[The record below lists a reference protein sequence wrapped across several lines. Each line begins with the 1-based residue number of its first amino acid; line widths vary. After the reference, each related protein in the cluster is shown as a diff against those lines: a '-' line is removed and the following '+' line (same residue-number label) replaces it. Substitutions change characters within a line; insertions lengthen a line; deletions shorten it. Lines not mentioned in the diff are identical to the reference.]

1 MDRLD
6 GMRVFTRIVELKSF
20 SAAARELDLPAST
33 VTDVLKRLEARLG
46 VRLLERTTRQ
56 VSATPDGE
64 SYYRNCLAIL
74 AQIEEVEGAL
84 RGAKPKGRL
93 RLDVQGDLARS
104 VLLPGLP
111 RFLERYPGIEIDMSE
126 GERFVDLLREGVDC
140 VLRAGEL
147 RDSDL
152 VARRV
157 ALLPEITAVAPA
169 YVARHGLPL
178 RWDALQEHLMV
189 GFRSSATG
197 GVLPLEFTVQGA
209 MRHVMLPS
217 PFSVN
222 GAASY
227 RAAGVLGMGLIQ
239 VPRYALRA
247 QLESGSMIAV
257 LEGTPPSPTPVS
269 LLYPK
274 SRQRSPRV
282 RAFIDWAVQ
291 AFRVWSEQSG
301 AQTPGR
307 RGDDRGGI

>member
-20 SAAARELDLPAST
+20 SAAAREFDLPAST
-33 VTDVLKRLEARLG
+33 VTDALKRLEARLG

-56 VSATPDGE
+56 VNATPDGE

-84 RGAKPKGRL
+84 RGAKPRGRL
-93 RLDVQGDLARS
+93 RLDVQGDLARL
-104 VLLPGLP
+104 VLLPELP
-111 RFLERYPGIEIDMSE
+111 GFLERYPGIEIDMSE

-157 ALLPEITAVAPA
+157 ALLPEVTAVSPA

-178 RWDALQEHLMV
+178 RWDALQGHRMV

-197 GVLPLEFTVQGA
+197 GVLPLEFTVQGTI
-209 MRHVMLPS
+209 RHAMLPAAL
-217 PFSVN
+217 SVN

-227 RAAGVLGMGLIQ
+227 REAGLLGMGLIQ
-239 VPRYALRA
+239 VPRYALRE
-247 QLESGSMIAV
+247 QLDSGSMIAV
-257 LEGTPPSPTPVS
+257 LEETPPSPTPVS

-282 RAFIDWAVQ
+282 RAFVDWAVQ
-291 AFRVWSEQSG
+291 EFRLWNEQPEMR
-301 AQTPGR
+301 APGK
-307 RGDDRGGI
+307 

>member
-6 GMRVFTRIVELKSF
+6 GMRVFTRIVELRSF
-20 SAAARELDLPAST
+20 SAAAREFDLPAST
-33 VTDVLKRLEARLG
+33 VTDALKRLEARLG

-56 VSATPDGE
+56 VNATPDGE

-84 RGAKPKGRL
+84 RGAKPRGRL
-93 RLDVQGDLARS
+93 RLDVQGDLARL

-157 ALLPEITAVAPA
+157 ARLPEVTAVSPA

-178 RWDALQEHLMV
+178 SWDALQRHRMV

-197 GVLPLEFTVQGA
+197 GVLPLEFTVHGA
-209 MRHVMLPS
+209 LEQVMLPTTL
-217 PFSVN
+217 SVN

-227 RAAGVLGMGLIQ
+227 REAGLLGMGLIQ
-239 VPRYALRA
+239 VPHYAL
-247 QLESGSMIAV
+247 QEHLQSGRMLAV
-257 LEGTPPSPTPVS
+257 LEDTPPSPTPVS

-282 RAFIDWAVQ
+282 RAFVEWAVQ
-291 AFRVWSEQSG
+291 EFRLWAAQSSSRTS
-301 AQTPGR
+301 AQ
-307 RGDDRGGI
+307 

>member
-20 SAAARELDLPAST
+20 SAAAREFDLPAST
-33 VTDVLKRLEARLG
+33 VTDALKRLEARLG

-56 VSATPDGE
+56 VNATPDGE

-93 RLDVQGDLARS
+93 RLDVQGDLARL

-157 ALLPEITAVAPA
+157 ALLPEVTAVSPA

-178 RWDALQEHLMV
+178 RWDALQGHRMV

-197 GVLPLEFTVQGA
+197 GVLPLEFTVQGTI
-209 MRHVMLPS
+209 RHVMLPAAL
-217 PFSVN
+217 SVN

-227 RAAGVLGMGLIQ
+227 RDAGFLGMGLIQ
-239 VPRYALRA
+239 VPRYALQE
-247 QLESGSMIAV
+247 QLESGSMVAV
-257 LEGTPPSPTPVS
+257 LEETPPSPTPVS

-282 RAFIDWAVQ
+282 RAFVDWAVQ
-291 AFRVWSEQSG
+291 EFRLWSEQPRMR
-301 AQTPGR
+301 TPGK
-307 RGDDRGGI
+307 